1 MVFEASSAT
10 QTADSDARRLASA
23 SNAAV
28 VLPAGAGKT
37 ELIARATQFASA
49 SAGRQLILTHTHAG
63 VYALRARLARLGVP
77 PQSYTLTTI
86 AGWALKWAGH
96 YPTISGVRNA
106 QPTDTSEWNA
116 VYEGARRVLANP
128 HLAGSVRASYGGGFV
143 DEYQDCTLHQHEILL
158 ALSELMPL
166 RVLGDPLQGIFGFT
180 KEPIL
185 WSRDVEPSFQALK
198 VEERSWRWAETNPR
212 LGEWLLELREAL
224 LEGRPID
231 LDAAPVH
238 WGSAVTPAAQV
249 AACKAR
255 ATDEAAS
262 VVAILQWTPQCQ
274 NLAKMLGGAFSSM
287 DALESRDLLQH
298 AEGLDGA
305 ASGCEV
311 AAAIL
316 RVARECIAKLP
327 AAMRIMQTGL
337 EKERLPRITAKTRDG
352 QVVRAVLAVAEA
364 PTATNILAAAELI
377 EGVPDAFVHRME
389 LWRGFKR
396 SIAVQRDEKLATFRE
411 AAVVVR
417 GRTRENGRAAQ
428 PRSVSRTVLVKG
440 LEYDHA
446 LILNATS
453 LVAQDFYVAATR
465 GRRTLTV
472 LSDQPVRQFP
482 PPKL

>member
-63 VYALRARLARLGVP
+63 VHALRARLARLGVP
-77 PQSYTLTTI
+77 PPSYTLATI
-86 AGWALKWAGH
+86 AGWALKWAVH
-96 YPTISGVRNA
+96 YPTISGVRSA

-143 DEYQDCTLHQHEILL
+143 DEYQDCTLHQHEISL
-158 ALSELMPL
+158 ALSELIPL
-166 RVLGDPLQGIFGFT
+166 RILGDPLQGIFGFT

-185 WSRDVEPSFQALK
+185 WSRDVEPSFESLK

-212 LGEWLLELREAL
+212 LGEWLLELREAM

-231 LDAAPVH
+231 LSAAPVH
-238 WGSAVTPAAQV
+238 WRSVVAPATQV
-249 AACKAR
+249 AACKAL
-255 ATDEAAS
+255 ATDEASS
-262 VVAILQWTPQCQ
+262 VVAILRWPNQCHK
-274 NLAKMLGGAFSSM
+274 LAKMLSGDFSSM
-287 DALESRDLLQH
+287 DELEGKDLLQH
-298 AEGLDGA
+298 AEALDDA
-305 ASGCEV
+305 ASGREV
-311 AAAIL
+311 AAALL
-316 RVARECIAKLP
+316 RLARECLTKLP
-327 AAMRIMQTGL
+327 ATVANMQASL
-337 EKERLPRITAKTRDG
+337 EKEKLPRITARTHN
-352 QVVRAVLAVAEA
+352 VPLVRAVLAVAEA
-364 PTATNILAAAELI
+364 PTPTNILTAAELI
-377 EGVPDAFVHRME
+377 ETVPDAFVHRVE
-389 LWRGFKR
+389 LWSGFKR
-396 SIAVQRDEKLATFRE
+396 TIAAQRDEESATVRE
-411 AAVVVR
+411 AAVIVR
-417 GRTRENGRAAQ
+417 DHARENGRVAQ
-428 PRSVSRTVLVKG
+428 PRTVSRTVLVKG

-453 LVAQDFYVAATR
+453 LDAQDFYVAATR

-472 LSDQPVRQFP
+472 LSDRPVLQFP
-482 PPKL
+482 PPEL